1 MLIGILGALVK
12 ELPQNLGLSTDT
24 LELVLS
30 TPQKHKKVYFHFKI
44 SFLSFLNQCPGDN
57 GLQDPYLKSHE
68 RQLNVAKPTIV
79 GFLSN

>member
-30 TPQKHKKVYFHFKI
+30 TPQKHKKCNFTLKFSILIFIVSVSKTPVNMTHF
-44 SFLSFLNQCPGDN
+44 C
-57 GLQDPYLKSHE
+57 
-68 RQLNVAKPTIV
+68 
-79 GFLSN
+79 